1 MSKNPFGDEPTA
13 PRRINPFGEEPEPT
27 ASADESATRI
37 EQSAR
42 RVRSLRAQLGAEGMT
57 PSAMRELIDE
67 LATALEATARA
78 LRALEE

>member
-27 ASADESATRI
+27 TSPHEAATRI

-42 RVRSLRAQLGAEGMT
+42 RVRSLRAQHGAEGLT

-78 LRALEE
+78 IRALEK